1 MLIEKHWSASLYDL
15 GDGVASIKL
24 HSVLKPELTPIDGS
38 MMQVFAKSLDW
49 VAQNNYKG
57 LVISGDGAN
66 FCAGAN
72 LNLILQAS
80 ERRDFEALENLIG
93 AMQQIF
99 QSVRFANF
107 PVVAAPYGLVLG
119 GGMEIIGACD
129 KRVAA
134 AESYIGLV
142 EVGVGLIPGAGGN
155 LRMLSNLSKK
165 IKTGITGTLPLVQK
179 AFETIGFAKVATS
192 AKQAQSYGYL
202 LADDKILINRD
213 HILFEAKNSVIDL
226 SENYKKPEIQT
237 FKLPGTAGRIAIDV
251 QAKSL
256 VKAGKISKHDAF
268 IGSKL
273 AYVLTGGKKGGLFT
287 SVDEQYLLDIERE
300 SFLSLC
306 GEPKTQD
313 RIRYMLTKGKP
324 LRN

>member
-1 MLIEKHWSASLYDL
+1 MLIDRHWSASLYDL
-15 GDGVASIKL
+15 GDGVASVKL
-24 HSVLKPELTPIDGS
+24 HSVLKPELNPIDGS

-49 VAQNNYKG
+49 VAENNYKG

-72 LNLILQAS
+72 LSLILQAA
-80 ERRDFEALENLIG
+80 EKKDFKALETFIHTI
-93 AMQQIF
+93 QQIF
-99 QSVRFANF
+99 QNVRFSNF
-107 PVVAAPYGLVLG
+107 PVIGAPYGLVLG

-129 KRVAA
+129 RRVAA

-179 AFETIGFAKVATS
+179 AFETVGFAKVATS

-202 LADDKILINRD
+202 INEDKIVVNRD
-213 HILFEAKNSVIDL
+213 HILSHAKKMVIDL
-226 SENYKKPEIQT
+226 SEDYNAPEIES
-237 FKLPGTAGRIAIDV
+237 FKLPGSAGRLAIDV
-251 QAKSL
+251 QAKSM
-256 VKAGKISKHDAF
+256 VKAGKISEHDAL

-273 AYVLTGGKKGGLFT
+273 AYVLTGGKKGGMFT
-287 SVDEQYLLDIERE
+287 AVDEQYLLDIERE
-300 SFLSLC
+300 AFLSLC
-306 GEPKTQD
+306 GESKTLD
-313 RIRYMLTKGKP
+313 RIRFMLTKGKP